1 MAGGTTSADV
11 GAHGRAPL
19 PDVAGI
25 CGAKETIHRVQT
37 CRRGAMK
44 NENGKRPEFAKK
56 IIEKY
61 VSAQSN
67 VFLVYGNTKDIYP
80 VAQDCYV
87 PLIDFFVEALIKPH
101 KPHRPNAP
109 KMVVTYDP
117 ASGIKFLNPA
127 DSRLV
132 GREIGEDRLNGIL
145 SASRSDI
152 VTALEA
158 LREFTRINIMVPVEN
173 DPGKKVRKDFA
184 IIIKYG
190 EAVAPPAKGEVM
202 LDSDRLKVIVLEN
215 WFSDSAFVASSDIV
229 FVISETLNGINE
241 RIVDLPYCAAI
252 NIDRPNESQ
261 RKQYIDYLMTTDK
274 VEASIPAPQIAY
286 SSAGLTLLSIR
297 QIFRQARYKG
307 QRISPEL
314 IFLQTKEII
323 EKELEGHIEFPT
335 LNYGFEKIIG
345 AERLVKKLNEIKTC
359 LRGDDPE
366 LMPVGILVPGA
377 NGVGKTFIYKAFAK
391 ECEWVAVV
399 LKNIRGPY
407 VGQTEKNWERI
418 RSVLEAIGNVMVI
431 YDEADT
437 EIGGRSAQTHEV
449 DRRLFGN
456 ILKMMSD
463 EKNRGKIVWIIITA
477 RPDRLEPDIKRSGRA
492 GEHLPVFSYEGDEK
506 EALLKHVLSQAGI
519 KLDEFSSEQRS
530 DFLKLTAEHYPADFD
545 QLTTELKRRRLMEGK
560 LTPEMALDEVKDFIP
575 SDLARQREYQEL
587 LAVLECT
594 SRELLP
600 ARYQQLSREVLLQR
614 VQDIRNAMG
623 QV

>member
-1 MAGGTTSADV
+1 MT
-11 GAHGRAPL
+11 
-19 PDVAGI
+19 
-25 CGAKETIHRVQT
+25 
-37 CRRGAMK
+37 
-44 NENGKRPEFAKK
+44 NENGKRPEFAER

-80 VAQDCYV
+80 VAPDRYV
-87 PLIDFFVEALIKPH
+87 PLIDFFVEALIKPD
-101 KPHRPNAP
+101 RPNAP
-109 KMVVTYDP
+109 KIIVTYDP

-127 DSRLV
+127 DSRFI
-132 GREIGEDRLNGIL
+132 GREIGEERLNRIF

-158 LREFTRINIMVPVEN
+158 LREFTRINVMVPVEN
-173 DPGKKVRKDFA
+173 DPGKTIRKDFA

-190 EAVAPPAKGEVM
+190 EAVAPAAKGDVM

-229 FVISETLNGINE
+229 FVISETLSGVSE

-252 NIDRPNESQ
+252 RIDRPSEDQ
-261 RKQYIDYLMTTDK
+261 RKQYIEYLMTTDK
-274 VEASIPAPQIAY
+274 VETSIPVTQIAY

-307 QRISPEL
+307 QQITPEL
-314 IFLQTKEII
+314 IFVQTKEII

-335 LNYGFEKIIG
+335 LNYGFEKVIG
-345 AERLVKKLNEIKTC
+345 AARLVKKLNEIKTC
-359 LRGDDPE
+359 LRGDDPA

-391 ECEWVAVV
+391 ECGWVAVV

-418 RSVLEAIGNVMVI
+418 RSVLEAMGNVMVI

-463 EKNRGKIVWIIITA
+463 EENRGKIVWIIITA

-506 EALLKHVLSQAGI
+506 EALLKHVLSQSGI
-519 KLDEFSSEQRS
+519 ELAEFSPEQRS
-530 DFLKLTAEHYPADFD
+530 EFLRLTAEHYPSDFD

-575 SDLARQREYQEL
+575 SDVARQREYQEL

-600 ARYQQLSREVLLQR
+600 ERYRQVSREVLLQR
-614 VQDIRNAMG
+614 VQDIRSGMG